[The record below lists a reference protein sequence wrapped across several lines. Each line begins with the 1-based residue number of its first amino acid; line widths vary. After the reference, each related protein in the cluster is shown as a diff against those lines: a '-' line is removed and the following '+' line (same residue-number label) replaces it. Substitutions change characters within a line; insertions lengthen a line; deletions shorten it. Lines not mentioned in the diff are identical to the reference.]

1 MRICRARFETL
12 GSNQRRLSN
21 KRQQDS
27 LTPLQKKK
35 PVSSVSKEDEPIKT
49 RVTTSVHLCL
59 TAQTSSGTF
68 LYSDIPYRC
77 NRRILSQ
84 PWHDPVLRCASRKP
98 SSPYSC
104 LSPLSPGR
112 LLCGHKIQVLSS
124 SLCFLCVM
132 LTYSLKF
139 VNTLF
144 CEFKRLHIFQGLPQN
159 EVLCHHI
166 LHEDSDRSSG
176 LKRLK

>member
-21 KRQQDS
+21 KRYQDS
-27 LTPLQKKK
+27 LTPTPPPLQKKK

-59 TAQTSSGTF
+59 AAQTSSGTF

-84 PWHDPVLRCASRKP
+84 PWHDPVLRCASQKP
-98 SSPYSC
+98 SSLYSC

-112 LLCGHKIQVLSS
+112 LLCEHKIKVLSS
-124 SLCFLCVM
+124 SLCFPMC
-132 LTYSLKF
+132 Y
-139 VNTLF
+139 VN
-144 CEFKRLHIFQGLPQN
+144 I
-159 EVLCHHI
+159 
-166 LHEDSDRSSG
+166 
-176 LKRLK
+176 